1 MIYFDNAATTRAAD
15 EVAERVRYMLL
26 ENFGNPSAQS
36 MMGVRAENELNDA
49 RKIMAKSINALPE
62 EIYFTSGGT
71 EDDNWAIF
79 GTAEGYKRSG
89 KHMITTS
96 IEHPAVSEPME
107 RLRQKGWEVTVLD
120 VDKNGYIDLDA
131 LRDSIRDDTV
141 LVSTILINNEVGTIQ
156 DVVSIGRIIKEKNPN
171 TLFHVDAVQAF
182 GKYPIDV
189 RKMGIDMLS
198 MSGHKIHGPKG
209 VGFFYMKKGLKVRPI
224 IYGGGQERGQRSAT
238 ENTPGIAGLAKAVEL
253 AMENMD
259 ASHEKVMEVKRTL
272 AEGIL
277 RDIPKTHI
285 NGPSIEEASPYVLNV
300 SFNGLR
306 SEVLLHSLEESEI
319 YVSAGSACSSKKK
332 GGSHVLRSLG
342 LSEER
347 IEGAIRFS
355 FCRYNTVEEAL
366 FCLEVLKEKT
376 AFLRKHMR

>member
-49 RKIMAKSINALPE
+49 RKVMAKSINALPE

-89 KHMITTS
+89 KHIITTS
-96 IEHPAVSEPME
+96 IEHPAVAEPME
-107 RLRQKGWEVTVLD
+107 RLRQKGWDITVLD

-156 DVVSIGRIIKEKNPN
+156 DASAVGKLIKEKNPN
-171 TLFHVDAVQAF
+171 TLFHADAVQAF

-355 FCRYNTVEEAL
+355 FCRYNTVDEAEA
-366 FCLEVLKEKT
+366 CLEILKEKT
-376 AFLRKHMR
+376 AFLRKYMR

>member
-89 KHMITTS
+89 KHIITTS
-96 IEHPAVSEPME
+96 IEHPAVAEPME
-107 RLRQKGWEVTVLD
+107 RLRQKGWDITVLD

-156 DVVSIGRIIKEKNPN
+156 DASAVGKLIKEKNPN
-171 TLFHVDAVQAF
+171 TLFHADAVQAF

-342 LSEER
+342 LSDER

-355 FCRYNTVEEAL
+355 FCRYNTVDEAAA
-366 FCLEVLKEKT
+366 CLEILKEKT
-376 AFLRKHMR
+376 AFLRKYMR

>member
-89 KHMITTS
+89 KHIITTS
-96 IEHPAVSEPME
+96 IEHPAVAEPME
-107 RLRQKGWEVTVLD
+107 RLRQKGWDITVLD
-120 VDKNGYIDLDA
+120 VDKNGYIDLDV
-131 LRDSIRDDTV
+131 LRDSIREDTV
-141 LVSTILINNEVGTIQ
+141 LVSIILVNNEVGTIQ
-156 DVVSIGRIIKEKNPN
+156 DAAAVGKLIKEKNPN

-285 NGPSIEEASPYVLNV
+285 NGPSIEKASPYVLNV

-306 SEVLLHSLEESEI
+306 SEVLLHALEEKEV

-355 FCRYNTVEEAL
+355 FCRYNTVDEAAA
-366 FCLEVLKEKT
+366 CLEILKEKT
-376 AFLRKHMR
+376 AFLRKYMR

>member
-96 IEHPAVSEPME
+96 IEHPAVYEPME
-107 RLRQKGWEVTVLD
+107 RLRQKGWEITVLD

-156 DVVSIGRIIKEKNPN
+156 DVVSIGRIIKERNHN
-171 TLFHVDAVQAF
+171 TLFHADAVQAF

-238 ENTPGIAGLAKAVEL
+238 ENTPGIVGLAKAVEL

-332 GGSHVLRSLG
+332 GCSHVLRSLG

-347 IEGAIRFS
+347 IEGAVRFS

-376 AFLRKHMR
+376 AFLRKYMR

>member
-107 RLRQKGWEVTVLD
+107 RLRQKGWDITVLD

-156 DVVSIGRIIKEKNPN
+156 DVVSIGRIIKERNHN
-171 TLFHVDAVQAF
+171 TLFHADAVQAF

-189 RKMGIDMLS
+189 RKMNIDMLS

-355 FCRYNTVEEAL
+355 FCRYNTVDEAAA
-366 FCLEVLKEKT
+366 CLEMLKEKT
-376 AFLRKHMR
+376 AFLRKYMR

>member
-89 KHMITTS
+89 KHIITTS
-96 IEHPAVSEPME
+96 IEHPAVAEPME

-171 TLFHVDAVQAF
+171 TLFHADAVQAF

-189 RKMGIDMLS
+189 RKMNIDMLS

-306 SEVLLHSLEESEI
+306 SEVLLHALEEKEI

-355 FCRYNTVEEAL
+355 FCRYNTVDEAAA
-366 FCLEVLKEKT
+366 CLEILKEKT
-376 AFLRKHMR
+376 AFLRKYMR

>member
-89 KHMITTS
+89 KHIITTS
-96 IEHPAVSEPME
+96 IEHPAVAEPME

-156 DVVSIGRIIKEKNPN
+156 DVVSIGRIIKERNHN

-189 RKMGIDMLS
+189 RKMNIDMLS

-342 LSEER
+342 LSDER
-347 IEGAIRFS
+347 IEGAVRFS

-376 AFLRKHMR
+376 AFLRKYMR

>member
-36 MMGVRAENELNDA
+36 MMGVRAENELNDS

-89 KHMITTS
+89 KHIITTS

-131 LRDSIRDDTV
+131 LRDSIREDTV
-141 LVSTILINNEVGTIQ
+141 LVSIILVNNEVGTIQ
-156 DVVSIGRIIKEKNPN
+156 DVAAVGKLIKEKNPK
-171 TLFHVDAVQAF
+171 TLFHADAVQAF

-238 ENTPGIAGLAKAVEL
+238 ENTPGIVGLAKAVEL

-306 SEVLLHSLEESEI
+306 SEVLLHALEEKEI

-355 FCRYNTVEEAL
+355 FCRYNTVDEAAA
-366 FCLEVLKEKT
+366 CLEILKEKT
-376 AFLRKHMR
+376 AFLRKYMR

>member
-79 GTAEGYKRSG
+79 GPAEGYKRSG
-89 KHMITTS
+89 KHIITTS
-96 IEHPAVSEPME
+96 IEHPAVAEPME
-107 RLRQKGWEVTVLD
+107 RLRQKGWDITVLD

-156 DVVSIGRIIKEKNPN
+156 DASAVGKLIKEKNPN
-171 TLFHVDAVQAF
+171 TLFHADAVQAF

-355 FCRYNTVEEAL
+355 FCRYNTVDEAEA
-366 FCLEVLKEKT
+366 CLEILKEKT
-376 AFLRKHMR
+376 AFLRKYMR

>member
-89 KHMITTS
+89 KHIITTS
-96 IEHPAVSEPME
+96 IEHPAVAEPME

-156 DVVSIGRIIKEKNPN
+156 DVVSIGRIIKERNHN

-238 ENTPGIAGLAKAVEL
+238 ENTPGIVGLAKAVEL

-347 IEGAIRFS
+347 IEGAVRFS
-355 FCRYNTVEEAL
+355 FCRYNTVEESL

-376 AFLRKHMR
+376 AFLRKYMR

>member
-89 KHMITTS
+89 KHIITTS
-96 IEHPAVSEPME
+96 IEHPAVAEPME
-107 RLRQKGWEVTVLD
+107 RLRQKGWDITVLD

-141 LVSTILINNEVGTIQ
+141 LVSTILVNNEVGTIQ
-156 DVVSIGRIIKEKNPN
+156 DASAVGKLIKEKNPK
-171 TLFHVDAVQAF
+171 TLFHADAVQAF

-189 RKMGIDMLS
+189 RKMNIDMLS

-238 ENTPGIAGLAKAVEL
+238 ENTPGIVGLAKAVEL

-285 NGPSIEEASPYVLNV
+285 NGPSIEDASPYVLNV

-306 SEVLLHSLEESEI
+306 SEVLLHALEEKEI

-355 FCRYNTVEEAL
+355 FCRYNTVDEAAA
-366 FCLEVLKEKT
+366 CLEILKEKT
-376 AFLRKHMR
+376 AFLRKYMR

>member
-89 KHMITTS
+89 KHIITTS
-96 IEHPAVSEPME
+96 IEHPAVAEPME

-156 DVVSIGRIIKEKNPN
+156 DVVSIGRIIKERNHN

-355 FCRYNTVEEAL
+355 FCRYNTVDEAAA
-366 FCLEVLKEKT
+366 CLEILKEKT
-376 AFLRKHMR
+376 AFLRKYMR

>member
-89 KHMITTS
+89 KHIITTS
-96 IEHPAVSEPME
+96 IEHPAVAEPME

-156 DVVSIGRIIKEKNPN
+156 DVVSIGRIIKERNHN

-189 RKMGIDMLS
+189 RKMNIDMLS

-355 FCRYNTVEEAL
+355 FCRYNTVDEAAA
-366 FCLEVLKEKT
+366 CLEILKEKT
-376 AFLRKHMR
+376 AFLRKYMR

>member
-15 EVAERVRYMLL
+15 EVAERVGYMLL

-89 KHMITTS
+89 KHIITTS
-96 IEHPAVSEPME
+96 IEHPAVAEPME
-107 RLRQKGWEVTVLD
+107 RLRQKGWDITVLD

-131 LRDSIRDDTV
+131 LRDSIREDTV
-141 LVSTILINNEVGTIQ
+141 LVSIILVNNEVGTIQ
-156 DVVSIGRIIKEKNPN
+156 DAAAVGKLIKEKNPN

-306 SEVLLHSLEESEI
+306 SEVLLHALEEKEI

-347 IEGAIRFS
+347 IEGAVRFS
-355 FCRYNTVEEAL
+355 FCRYNTVDEAAA
-366 FCLEVLKEKT
+366 CLEILKEKT
-376 AFLRKHMR
+376 AFLRKYMR

>member
-131 LRDSIRDDTV
+131 LRDSIREDTV
-141 LVSTILINNEVGTIQ
+141 LVSIILVNNEVGTIQ
-156 DVVSIGRIIKEKNPN
+156 DASAVGKLIKEKNPK
-171 TLFHVDAVQAF
+171 TLFHADAVQAF

-189 RKMGIDMLS
+189 RKMNIDMLS

-306 SEVLLHSLEESEI
+306 SEVLLHALEEKEI

-355 FCRYNTVEEAL
+355 FCRYNTVDEAAA
-366 FCLEVLKEKT
+366 CLEILKEKT
-376 AFLRKHMR
+376 AFLRKYMR

>member
-36 MMGVRAENELNDA
+36 MMGIRAENELNDA

-89 KHMITTS
+89 KHIITTS
-96 IEHPAVSEPME
+96 IEHPAVAEPME
-107 RLRQKGWEVTVLD
+107 RLRQKGWDITVLD

-156 DVVSIGRIIKEKNPN
+156 DASAVGKLIKEKNPN
-171 TLFHVDAVQAF
+171 TLFHADAVQAF

-189 RKMGIDMLS
+189 RKMNIDMLS

-306 SEVLLHSLEESEI
+306 SEVLLHALEEKEI

-376 AFLRKHMR
+376 AFLRKYMR

>member
-49 RKIMAKSINALPE
+49 RKLMAKSINALPE

-141 LVSTILINNEVGTIQ
+141 LVSIILVNNEVGTIQ
-156 DVVSIGRIIKEKNPN
+156 DAAAVGKLIKEKNPN
-171 TLFHVDAVQAF
+171 TLFHADAVQAF

-189 RKMGIDMLS
+189 RKMNIDMLS

-306 SEVLLHSLEESEI
+306 SEVLLHALEEKEV

-355 FCRYNTVEEAL
+355 FCRYNTVDEAAA
-366 FCLEVLKEKT
+366 CLEILKEKT
-376 AFLRKHMR
+376 AFLRKYMR

>member
-89 KHMITTS
+89 KHIITTS
-96 IEHPAVSEPME
+96 IEHPAVAEPME

-120 VDKNGYIDLDA
+120 VDKNGYIDLDV
-131 LRDSIRDDTV
+131 LRDSIREDTV
-141 LVSTILINNEVGTIQ
+141 LVSIILVNNEVGTIQ
-156 DVVSIGRIIKEKNPN
+156 DASAVGKLIKEKNPN

-189 RKMGIDMLS
+189 RKMNIDMLS

-355 FCRYNTVEEAL
+355 FCRYNTVDEAAA
-366 FCLEVLKEKT
+366 CLEILKEKT
-376 AFLRKHMR
+376 AFLRKYMR

>member
-89 KHMITTS
+89 KHIITTS
-96 IEHPAVSEPME
+96 IEHPAVAEPME

-156 DVVSIGRIIKEKNPN
+156 DVVSIGRIIKERNHN

-347 IEGAIRFS
+347 IEGAVRFS
-355 FCRYNTVEEAL
+355 FCRYNTVDEAAA
-366 FCLEVLKEKT
+366 CLEILKEKT
-376 AFLRKHMR
+376 AFLRKYMR

>member
-96 IEHPAVSEPME
+96 IEHPAVAEPME
-107 RLRQKGWEVTVLD
+107 RLRQKGWDITVLD

-156 DVVSIGRIIKEKNPN
+156 DVAAVGKLIKEKNPK

-306 SEVLLHSLEESEI
+306 SEVLLHALEEKEI

-347 IEGAIRFS
+347 IEGAVRFS

-376 AFLRKHMR
+376 AFLRKYMR

>member
-89 KHMITTS
+89 KHIITTS
-96 IEHPAVSEPME
+96 IEHPAVAEPMKI
-107 RLRQKGWEVTVLD
+107 LRQKGWEVTVLD
-120 VDKNGYIDLDA
+120 VDKNGYIDLDV

-141 LVSTILINNEVGTIQ
+141 LVSIILVNNEVGTIQ
-156 DVVSIGRIIKEKNPN
+156 DAAAVGKLIKEKNPN
-171 TLFHVDAVQAF
+171 TLFHADAVQAF

-238 ENTPGIAGLAKAVEL
+238 ENTPGIVGLAKAVEL

-306 SEVLLHSLEESEI
+306 SEVLLHALEEKEI

-347 IEGAIRFS
+347 IEGAVRFS
-355 FCRYNTVEEAL
+355 FCRYNTVDEAAA
-366 FCLEVLKEKT
+366 CLEILKEKT
-376 AFLRKHMR
+376 AFLRKYMR

>member
-89 KHMITTS
+89 KHIITTS
-96 IEHPAVSEPME
+96 IEHPAVAEPME

-120 VDKNGYIDLDA
+120 VDKNGYIDPDV
-131 LRDSIRDDTV
+131 LRDSIREDTV
-141 LVSTILINNEVGTIQ
+141 LVSIILVNNEVGTIQ
-156 DVVSIGRIIKEKNPN
+156 DASAVGKLIKEKNPN

-306 SEVLLHSLEESEI
+306 SEVLLHALEEKEI

-355 FCRYNTVEEAL
+355 FCRYNTVDEAAA
-366 FCLEVLKEKT
+366 CLEILKEKT
-376 AFLRKHMR
+376 AFLRKYMR

>member
-107 RLRQKGWEVTVLD
+107 RLRQKGWDITVLD

-131 LRDSIRDDTV
+131 LRDSIREDTV
-141 LVSTILINNEVGTIQ
+141 LVSAILVNNEVGTIQ

-253 AMENMD
+253 AMENMEK
-259 ASHEKVMEVKRTL
+259 SHNTVMEIKKTL
-272 AEGIL
+272 ADGIL
-277 RDIPKTHI
+277 KEIPKTHI
-285 NGPSIEEASPYVLNV
+285 NGPSIEDASPYVLNV

-306 SEVLLHSLEESEI
+306 SEVLLHALEEKEV

-355 FCRYNTVEEAL
+355 FCRYNTVDEAEA
-366 FCLEVLKEKT
+366 CLEILKEKT
-376 AFLRKHMR
+376 AFLRKYMR

>member
-96 IEHPAVSEPME
+96 IEHPAVAEPME

-156 DVVSIGRIIKEKNPN
+156 DAAAVGKLIKEKNPN
-171 TLFHVDAVQAF
+171 TLFHADAVQAF

-189 RKMGIDMLS
+189 RKMNIDMLS

-355 FCRYNTVEEAL
+355 FCRYNTVDEAAA
-366 FCLEVLKEKT
+366 CLEILKEKT
-376 AFLRKHMR
+376 AFLRKYMR

>member
-89 KHMITTS
+89 KHIITTS
-96 IEHPAVSEPME
+96 IEHPAVAEPME
-107 RLRQKGWEVTVLD
+107 RLRQKGWDITVLD

-141 LVSTILINNEVGTIQ
+141 LVSIILVNNEVGTIQ
-156 DVVSIGRIIKEKNPN
+156 DAAAVGKLIKEKNPK

-238 ENTPGIAGLAKAVEL
+238 ENTPGIVGLAKAVEL

-306 SEVLLHSLEESEI
+306 SEVLLHALEEKEV

-332 GGSHVLRSLG
+332 GGSHVLRSIG

-355 FCRYNTVEEAL
+355 FCRYNTVDEAAA
-366 FCLEVLKEKT
+366 CLEILKEKT
-376 AFLRKHMR
+376 AFLRKYMR

>member
-89 KHMITTS
+89 KHIITTS

-107 RLRQKGWEVTVLD
+107 RLRQKGWDITVLD

-156 DVVSIGRIIKEKNPN
+156 DAAAVGKLIKEKNPN

-285 NGPSIEEASPYVLNV
+285 NGPSIEDASPYVLNV

-355 FCRYNTVEEAL
+355 FCRYNTVDEAAA
-366 FCLEVLKEKT
+366 CLEILKEKT
-376 AFLRKHMR
+376 AFLRKYMR

>member
-96 IEHPAVSEPME
+96 IEHPAVAEPME

-120 VDKNGYIDLDA
+120 VDKNGYIDLDV
-131 LRDSIRDDTV
+131 LRDSIREDTV
-141 LVSTILINNEVGTIQ
+141 LVSIILVNNEVGTIQ
-156 DVVSIGRIIKEKNPN
+156 DASAVGKLIKEKNPN

-306 SEVLLHSLEESEI
+306 SEVLLHALEEKEI

-376 AFLRKHMR
+376 AFLRKYMR

>member
-89 KHMITTS
+89 KHIITTS
-96 IEHPAVSEPME
+96 IEHPAVYEPME
-107 RLRQKGWEVTVLD
+107 RLRQKGWDITVLD

-156 DVVSIGRIIKEKNPN
+156 DASAVGKLIKEKNPN
-171 TLFHVDAVQAF
+171 TLFHADAVQAF

-189 RKMGIDMLS
+189 RKMNIDMLS

-355 FCRYNTVEEAL
+355 FCRYNTVDEAAA
-366 FCLEVLKEKT
+366 CLEILKEKT
-376 AFLRKHMR
+376 AFLRKYMR

>member
-89 KHMITTS
+89 KHIITTS
-96 IEHPAVSEPME
+96 IEHPAVAEPME
-107 RLRQKGWEVTVLD
+107 RLRQKGWDITVLD

-131 LRDSIRDDTV
+131 LRDSIREDTV
-141 LVSTILINNEVGTIQ
+141 LVSIILVNNEVGTIQ
-156 DVVSIGRIIKEKNPN
+156 DASAVGKLIKEKNPN
-171 TLFHVDAVQAF
+171 TLFHADAVQAF

-189 RKMGIDMLS
+189 RKMNIDMLS

-306 SEVLLHSLEESEI
+306 SEVLLHALEEKEI

-355 FCRYNTVEEAL
+355 FCRYNTVDEAAA
-366 FCLEVLKEKT
+366 CLEILKEKT
-376 AFLRKHMR
+376 AFLRKYMR

>member
-96 IEHPAVSEPME
+96 IEHPAVAEPME

-131 LRDSIRDDTV
+131 LRDSIREDTV
-141 LVSTILINNEVGTIQ
+141 LVSIILVNNEVGTIQ
-156 DVVSIGRIIKEKNPN
+156 DASAVGKLIKEKNPN
-171 TLFHVDAVQAF
+171 TLFHADAVQAF

-238 ENTPGIAGLAKAVEL
+238 ENTPGIVGLAKAVEL
-253 AMENMD
+253 AMENMEK
-259 ASHEKVMEVKRTL
+259 SHNTVMEIKKTL
-272 AEGIL
+272 ADGIL
-277 RDIPKTHI
+277 KEIPKTHI

-306 SEVLLHSLEESEI
+306 SEVLLHALEEKEI

-376 AFLRKHMR
+376 AFLRKYMR

>member
-89 KHMITTS
+89 KHIITTS
-96 IEHPAVSEPME
+96 IEHPAVAEPME
-107 RLRQKGWEVTVLD
+107 RLRQKGWDITVLD

-156 DVVSIGRIIKEKNPN
+156 DAAAVGKLIKEKNPN
-171 TLFHVDAVQAF
+171 TLFHADAVQAF

-306 SEVLLHSLEESEI
+306 SEVLLHALEEKEI
-319 YVSAGSACSSKKK
+319 YVSDGSACSSKKK

-355 FCRYNTVEEAL
+355 FCRYNTVDEAAA
-366 FCLEVLKEKT
+366 CLEILKEKT
-376 AFLRKHMR
+376 AFLRKYMR

>member
-156 DVVSIGRIIKEKNPN
+156 DASAVGKLIKEKNPN
-171 TLFHVDAVQAF
+171 TLFHADAVQAF

-238 ENTPGIAGLAKAVEL
+238 ENTPGIVGLAKAVEL

-306 SEVLLHSLEESEI
+306 SEVLLHALEEKEV

-355 FCRYNTVEEAL
+355 FCRYNTVDEAAA
-366 FCLEVLKEKT
+366 CLEILKEKT
-376 AFLRKHMR
+376 AFLRKYMR

>member
-89 KHMITTS
+89 KHIITTS
-96 IEHPAVSEPME
+96 IEHPAVYEPME
-107 RLRQKGWEVTVLD
+107 RLRQKGWDITVLD

-156 DVVSIGRIIKEKNPN
+156 DAAAVGKLIKEKNPN
-171 TLFHVDAVQAF
+171 TLFHADAVQAF

-189 RKMGIDMLS
+189 RKMNIDMLS

-238 ENTPGIAGLAKAVEL
+238 ENTPGIVGLAKAVEL

-355 FCRYNTVEEAL
+355 FCRYNTVDEAAA
-366 FCLEVLKEKT
+366 CLEILKEKT
-376 AFLRKHMR
+376 AFLRKYMR

>member
-89 KHMITTS
+89 KHIITTS
-96 IEHPAVSEPME
+96 IEHPAVAEPME
-107 RLRQKGWEVTVLD
+107 RLRQKGWDITVLD

-131 LRDSIRDDTV
+131 LRDSIREDTV
-141 LVSTILINNEVGTIQ
+141 LVSVILVNNEVGTIQ
-156 DVVSIGRIIKEKNPN
+156 DAAAVGKLIKEKNPN
-171 TLFHVDAVQAF
+171 TLFHADAVQAF

-189 RKMGIDMLS
+189 RKMNIDMLS

-238 ENTPGIAGLAKAVEL
+238 ENTPGIVGLAKAVEL
-253 AMENMD
+253 AMENMEK
-259 ASHEKVMEVKRTL
+259 SHNTVMEIKKTL
-272 AEGIL
+272 ADGIL
-277 RDIPKTHI
+277 KEIPKTHI

-306 SEVLLHSLEESEI
+306 SEVLLHALEEKEI

-355 FCRYNTVEEAL
+355 FCRYNTVDEAL

-376 AFLRKHMR
+376 AFLRKYMR

>member
-89 KHMITTS
+89 KHIITTS
-96 IEHPAVSEPME
+96 IEHPAVAEPME
-107 RLRQKGWEVTVLD
+107 RLRQKGWDITVLD

-156 DVVSIGRIIKEKNPN
+156 DVAAVGKLIKEKNPK
-171 TLFHVDAVQAF
+171 TLFHADAVQAF

-189 RKMGIDMLS
+189 RKMNIDMLS

-209 VGFFYMKKGLKVRPI
+209 VGFFYMKKGFKVRPI

-306 SEVLLHSLEESEI
+306 SEVLLHALEEKEI

-347 IEGAIRFS
+347 IEGAVRFS
-355 FCRYNTVEEAL
+355 FCRYNTVDEAAA
-366 FCLEVLKEKT
+366 CLEILKEKT
-376 AFLRKHMR
+376 AFLRKYMR

>member
-253 AMENMD
+253 AMENMEK
-259 ASHEKVMEVKRTL
+259 SHNTVMEIKKTL
-272 AEGIL
+272 ADGIL
-277 RDIPKTHI
+277 KEIPKTHI

-347 IEGAIRFS
+347 IEGAVRFS

>member
-89 KHMITTS
+89 KHIITTS

-107 RLRQKGWEVTVLD
+107 RLRQKGWDITVLD

-156 DVVSIGRIIKEKNPN
+156 DAAAVGKLIKEKNPN

-285 NGPSIEEASPYVLNV
+285 NGPSIEDASPYVLNV

-306 SEVLLHSLEESEI
+306 SEVLLHALEEKEV

-355 FCRYNTVEEAL
+355 FCRYNTVDEAAA
-366 FCLEVLKEKT
+366 CLEILKEKT
-376 AFLRKHMR
+376 AFLRKYMR

>member
-89 KHMITTS
+89 KHIITTS
-96 IEHPAVSEPME
+96 IEHPAVAEPME
-107 RLRQKGWEVTVLD
+107 RLRQKGWDITVLD

-141 LVSTILINNEVGTIQ
+141 LVSTILVNNEDGTIQ
-156 DVVSIGRIIKEKNPN
+156 DASAVGKLIKEKNPK

-189 RKMGIDMLS
+189 RKMNIDMLS

-238 ENTPGIAGLAKAVEL
+238 ENTPGIVGLAKAVEL

-285 NGPSIEEASPYVLNV
+285 NGPSIEDASPYVLNV

-306 SEVLLHSLEESEI
+306 SEVLLHALEEKEI

-355 FCRYNTVEEAL
+355 FCRYNTVDEAAA
-366 FCLEVLKEKT
+366 CLEILKEKT
-376 AFLRKHMR
+376 AFLRKYMR